1 MVYGQFTDENKYE
14 KLTIQHNIQHMK
26 PRITANEKENPIIVG
41 LDIGTTKIC
50 VTVGRRSGTNKIELL
65 GVGKAE
71 SAGVNRGVVAN
82 IQKTVGSIRE
92 AVAIAEGQS
101 NVDIKVVNV
110 GIAGQ
115 HIKSIQHRG
124 ILTKNDD
131 DEIGRL
137 DVERLISDMYKL
149 VLPPGEEI
157 IHVLPQE
164 FTIDNE
170 PGIKEPIGMAGR
182 RMEANFHII
191 SGRVTD
197 IKNIKKCVDNSDLE
211 VSSLVLEPLASSE
224 AVLDEEEK
232 MAGVVLVDIGGGTTD
247 VAIFHE
253 GIIRHTAV
261 IPLGGN
267 IVTEDIRQGCAVLRN
282 QAEQLKVRYGSA
294 LADEN
299 KDNEVICVPG
309 IRGRDSKEISVKNLA
324 FIIQAR
330 MEEIIEHV
338 YYEIKSSGYED
349 KLIAGIVITGGGAQ
363 LKHLVQ
369 LVEYITGIDCRIG
382 YPNEYLAKTDM
393 LNKQSFDEMKSPMYA
408 TSIGLLI
415 KGIQTVEE
423 DEATQQ
429 EVVYKSP
436 DRSKV
441 KEITQTAN
449 KKESWFTKII
459 SDFIKD
465 DSGIDDDS
473 FIGKK

>member
-1 MVYGQFTDENKYE
+1 
-14 KLTIQHNIQHMK
+14 MK
-26 PRITANEKENPIIVG
+26 PRFAENEKDNPIIVG

-71 SAGVNRGVVAN
+71 SSGVNRGVVAN
-82 IQKTVGSIRE
+82 IQRTVSSIRD
-92 AVAIAEGQS
+92 AVSVAESQS

-124 ILTKNDD
+124 ILTKRDY
-131 DEIGRL
+131 DEVTRL
-137 DVERLISDMYKL
+137 DVEQLISDMYKL

-170 PGIKEPIGMAGR
+170 PGIQEPIGMAGR
-182 RMEANFHII
+182 RVEANFHII

-197 IKNIKKCVDNSDLE
+197 INNIKRCVDNSELE
-211 VSSLVLEPLASSE
+211 ISSLVLEPLASSE

-232 MAGVVLVDIGGGTTD
+232 TAGVVLVDIGGGTTD

-267 IVTEDIRQGCAVLRN
+267 IVTEDIKQGCSVLRN

-299 KDNEVICVPG
+299 RDNEVICVPG
-309 IRGRDSKEISVKNLA
+309 IRGREAKEISVKNLA
-324 FIIQAR
+324 YIIQAR

-338 YYEIKSSGYED
+338 YYEIKSSAFED

-369 LVEYITGIDCRIG
+369 LVEYITGIGCRVG
-382 YPNEYLAKTDM
+382 YPNEYLAKAEM
-393 LNKQSFDEMKSPMYA
+393 LNKQALDELKSPMYA
-408 TSIGLLI
+408 TSVGLLI
-415 KGIQTVEE
+415 KGVQAIEE
-423 DEATQQ
+423 AEATEQ
-429 EVVYKSP
+429 EVQISK
-436 DRSKV
+436 RSGKV
-441 KEITQTAN
+441 REIAAEKN
-449 KKESWFTKII
+449 KKESWFSKLL

-465 DSGIDDDS
+465 DAGIDDDT
-473 FIGKK
+473 FIGRG

>member
-1 MVYGQFTDENKYE
+1 
-14 KLTIQHNIQHMK
+14 MK
-26 PRITANEKENPIIVG
+26 SRITEMDKENPIIVG

-50 VTVGRRSGTNKIELL
+50 VTVGRRSGANKIELL

-82 IQKTVGSIRE
+82 IQKTVNSIRE
-92 AVAIAEGQS
+92 AVSSAEGQS

-131 DEIGRL
+131 DEIRRG

-211 VSSLVLEPLASSE
+211 VSELVLEPLASSE
-224 AVLDEEEK
+224 AVLDDEEK

-267 IVTEDIRQGCAVLRN
+267 IVTEDIRQGCSVLRN

-309 IRGRDSKEISVKNLA
+309 IRGRDAKEISVKNLA
-324 FIIQAR
+324 YIIQAR

-393 LNKQSFDEMKSPMYA
+393 LNKQILEEMKSPMYA
-408 TSIGLLI
+408 TSVGLLM
-415 KGIQTVEE
+415 KGIQAVEE
-423 DEATQQ
+423 DEKAQR
-429 EVVYKSP
+429 EDASRKP
-436 DRSKV
+436 KKEKEKV
-441 KEITQTAN
+441 KEITKEQI

-465 DSGIDDDS
+465 NQEIDDET
-473 FIGKK
+473 FIGKNK

>member
-1 MVYGQFTDENKYE
+1 
-14 KLTIQHNIQHMK
+14 MK

-82 IQKTVGSIRE
+82 IQKTVGSIRD
-92 AVAIAEGQS
+92 AVATAEGQS

-124 ILTKNDD
+124 ILTKGDD

-429 EVVYKSP
+429 EVVYKNP
-436 DRSKV
+436 DKSKV
-441 KEITQTAN
+441 KEITQTTN